1 MTQIGE
7 GVAAG
12 GGKGPNKPDLE
23 ENHWLELE
31 YRYQNGAPIYG
42 TYEAIDSE
50 GMVWTG
56 RLNDEGQVCLAGL
69 PAGNVQ
75 VSLLPEENT
84 DTELEE
90 TRKAIQTVLD
100 QIIADQRAEAEEYER
115 ELEQMGGARRAFTH
129 IHSFGKGL
137 WNGAIGVVEF
147 VGDTAYKVVQI
158 ADYLGPINQLGNVLK
173 AGYQSYQSGDLTWDE
188 WYDSVNENLQN
199 EHKRDVARLLGVEPD
214 DLSEERLRQLM
225 QMVAEAYDIAAFIA
239 DDQETQDMLKQFAE
253 DMADAQHSVEW
264 AEFAGAGV
272 FELVLGAL
280 LAIFTGG
287 AGNVAQAA
295 SKLRHAARLRNLGH
309 LFRKLA
315 RLLRRKKLNKSVD
328 APVDQKT
335 TTNTDQPDVIE
346 LEARGAE
353 RDASAPQSIDEM
365 YSRAPAAKMEIDGVA
380 DEIAAMFGGRV
391 AKAPIKSKE
400 RAMQKIMEDYGGD
413 PTKIKD
419 LARNTIIVSEEQV
432 DAVVAELA
440 ERGAKIKVIE
450 GSSNPLGYS
459 GVNSALK
466 TQSGIVGEVQVNTPA
481 MIYAKESEPL
491 ARTLLGD
498 DLYDA
503 TSLKAGVPGGK
514 GHELYEQWRSLPAT
528 DPERAVIEAQSKSYY
543 DAVRS
548 SVYGN

>member
-12 GGKGPNKPDLE
+12 GGKDPNKPDLE

-31 YRYQNGAPIYG
+31 YRYQSGAPIYG

-50 GMVWTG
+50 GMLWTG

-69 PAGNVQ
+69 PEGNVQ

-84 DTELEE
+84 DKELEE
-90 TRKAIQTVLD
+90 TREAIQAVLD

-115 ELEQMGGARRAFTH
+115 ELEQMGGARRTFTH

-137 WNGAIGVVEF
+137 WNGAVGVIEF

-173 AGYQSYQSGDLTWDE
+173 AGYQSYQSGELTWDE

-199 EHKRDVARLLGVEPD
+199 EHKKDIARLLGVEPD

-287 AGNVAQAA
+287 AGNVAQAT

-315 RLLRRKKLNKSVD
+315 RLLRRKKLNKGVDASVD
-328 APVDQKT
+328 QRT
-335 TTNTDQPDVIE
+335 TTNTDQPDAIN
-346 LEARGAE
+346 LNARGTA
-353 RDASAPQSIDEM
+353 DSDGSSSVWHATSN
-365 YSRAPAAKMEIDGVA
+365 SRATQGVLNGIDPAYLNPNSRFGAAFYVA
-380 DEIAAMFGGRV
+380 
-391 AKAPIKSKE
+391 
-400 RAMQKIMEDYGGD
+400 
-413 PTKIKD
+413 
-419 LARNTIIVSEEQV
+419 EEPGTT
-432 DAVVAELA
+432 VAELA
-440 ERGAKIKVIE
+440 HHGVDATHGIRFELNTETMKVLDLTDSEVARIWGYNGGPISSSTQSIGVKAQEEGFNVIRFYSER
-450 GSSNPLGYS
+450 SNG
-459 GVNSALK
+459 GVNNAVLDDFNEILK
-466 TQSGIVGEVQVNTPA
+466 PVIVTPV
-481 MIYAKESEPL
+481 KP
-491 ARTLLGD
+491 
-498 DLYDA
+498 
-503 TSLKAGVPGGK
+503 
-514 GHELYEQWRSLPAT
+514 
-528 DPERAVIEAQSKSYY
+528 
-543 DAVRS
+543 
-548 SVYGN
+548 

>member
-12 GGKGPNKPDLE
+12 GGKDPNKPDLE

-42 TYEAIDSE
+42 TYEAFDSE
-50 GMVWTG
+50 GMLWTG

-75 VSLLPEENT
+75 VSLLPEEST
-84 DTELEE
+84 DKELEE

-100 QIIADQRAEAEEYER
+100 QIIEDQRAEAEEYER

-137 WNGAIGVVEF
+137 WSGAVGVIEF

-199 EHKRDVARLLGVEPD
+199 EHKKDVARLLGVEPD

-287 AGNVAQAA
+287 AGNVAQAT

-335 TTNTDQPDVIE
+335 TTNTDQPDTIDLKPRYTSDPEVEKPKAGDRIHKRVHTDGAEGDRYTLQSDGRPMGAEEGPMPAE
-346 LEARGAE
+346 LRGMKELPSNHDELVEEGWPTLNHNNNETFRTFTEARPVELPEGTKIYRIVDETNNDAGAFWAYE
-353 RDASAPQSIDEM
+353 LPANKTEWRSGYAVKDGWNDNGYYVEHEVGEGGLKAWEG
-365 YSRAPAAKMEIDGVA
+365 PAAGQPYEEIEG
-380 DEIAAMFGGRV
+380 
-391 AKAPIKSKE
+391 KE
-400 RAMQKIMEDYGGD
+400 FYLGGGD
-413 PTKIKD
+413 TQLFLTP
-419 LARNTIIVSEEQV
+419 
-432 DAVVAELA
+432 
-440 ERGAKIKVIE
+440 
-450 GSSNPLGYS
+450 GS
-459 GVNSALK
+459 
-466 TQSGIVGEVQVNTPA
+466 
-481 MIYAKESEPL
+481 MEPSPPQL
-491 ARTLLGD
+491 
-498 DLYDA
+498 
-503 TSLKAGVPGGK
+503 
-514 GHELYEQWRSLPAT
+514 T
-528 DPERAVIEAQSKSYY
+528 DWPEW
-543 DAVRS
+543 
-548 SVYGN
+548 

>member
-12 GGKGPNKPDLE
+12 GGKDPNKPDLE

-31 YRYQNGAPIYG
+31 YRYQSGAPIYG

-50 GMVWTG
+50 GMIWTG

-90 TRKAIQTVLD
+90 TRNAIKAVLD
-100 QIIADQRAEAEEYER
+100 QIVADQRAEAEEYER

-147 VGDTAYKVVQI
+147 VGDTAYKVIQI

-173 AGYQSYQSGDLTWDE
+173 AGYQSYQSGELTWDE

-199 EHKRDVARLLGVEPD
+199 EHKKDIARLLGVEPD

-239 DDQETQDMLKQFAE
+239 DDQATQDILKQFAE

-272 FELVLGAL
+272 FEIVLGAL

-315 RLLRRKKLNKSVD
+315 RLLRRKKLNKGVD
-328 APVDQKT
+328 APVDQRT
-335 TTNTDQPDVIE
+335 ATNTDQPEAIE
-346 LEARGAE
+346 LRPSGSVTIPPGRGSTVKM
-353 RDASAPQSIDEM
+353 DGHKIYD
-365 YSRAPAAKMEIDGVA
+365 PAH
-380 DEIAAMFGGRV
+380 
-391 AKAPIKSKE
+391 P
-400 RAMQKIMEDYGGD
+400 
-413 PTKIKD
+413 P
-419 LARNTIIVSEEQV
+419 L
-432 DAVVAELA
+432 
-440 ERGAKIKVIE
+440 
-450 GSSNPLGYS
+450 SSNPAAQYRFSDPTYRSTGGDVYF
-459 GVNSALK
+459 
-466 TQSGIVGEVQVNTPA
+466 GEN
-481 MIYAKESEPL
+481 I
-491 ARTLLGD
+491 
-498 DLYDA
+498 A
-503 TSLKAGVPGGK
+503 TSYYEVRKKVTGK
-514 GHELYEQWRSLPAT
+514 SLFVGDVEVENVLDLT
-528 DPERAVIEAQSKSYY
+528 DPDVVREFGIDPSRLSERMDSPLQQ
-543 DAVRS
+543 S
-548 SVYGN
+548 SVYGYTNEISNKAYDAGYSGIVYPSSRKQGNNTAVVLFEGRYDPSAIEVIIDAPIK

>member
-12 GGKGPNKPDLE
+12 GGKGPKKPDLE

-42 TYEAIDSE
+42 TYQALDSE
-50 GMVWTG
+50 GMLWRG

-75 VSLLPEENT
+75 VSLLPEEDT
-84 DTELEE
+84 DNELQE

-115 ELEQMGGARRAFTH
+115 ELEQMGGPRRAYTH

-137 WNGAIGVVEF
+137 WSGAVGVIEF
-147 VGDTAYKVVQI
+147 VGDTAYKIVQVS
-158 ADYLGPINQLGNVLK
+158 DYLGPANQVGNLLK
-173 AGYQSYQSGDLTWDE
+173 SGYQSYQSGELTWDE

-199 EHKRDVARLLGVEPD
+199 EHKKDLARLLGVEPD
-214 DLSEERLRQLM
+214 DLSEERLRELM
-225 QMVAEAYDIAAFIA
+225 QMIAEAYDIAAFIA
-239 DDQETQDMLKQFAE
+239 DDQKTQDMLKQFAE

-272 FELVLGAL
+272 FELILGAL

-287 AGNVAQAA
+287 AGNVVQAT

-335 TTNTDQPDVIE
+335 STKTDQPDIIE
-346 LEARGAE
+346 LKASRDQNGSRSGARTALSRSEMEAAILNRVGADFKSSPLRKAYEEEVASLSRFSDKIKPGMSLGDKKALAIEANEARRALGVKYKNATPE
-353 RDASAPQSIDEM
+353 PLRDFIYDVNM
-365 YSRAPAAKMEIDGVA
+365 KRYDGDPLGPTVEFLVNEKGKSYT
-380 DEIAAMFGGRV
+380 DI
-391 AKAPIKSKE
+391 IKSASRPNPDVDRLLSGFGDWLKE
-400 RAMQKIMEDYGGD
+400 Q
-413 PTKIKD
+413 P
-419 LARNTIIVSEEQV
+419 EEY
-432 DAVVAELA
+432 
-440 ERGAKIKVIE
+440 I
-450 GSSNPLGYS
+450 
-459 GVNSALK
+459 LK
-466 TQSGIVGEVQVNTPA
+466 H
-481 MIYAKESEPL
+481 
-491 ARTLLGD
+491 
-498 DLYDA
+498 
-503 TSLKAGVPGGK
+503 
-514 GHELYEQWRSLPAT
+514 GHP
-528 DPERAVIEAQSKSYY
+528 
-543 DAVRS
+543 
-548 SVYGN
+548 